1 MADDGAEE
9 FQVEDVEG
17 IVKTSLQSAISQE
30 SKYDPE
36 TANTTSRTLLEA
48 CIKNLAALGKP
59 FKYIVTAIV
68 MQKNGAGLHTAMGAY
83 WDARKDGA
91 LGSGRRRQAAAQR
104 PLAAASRSSFRR
116 SWLSLHTRTLRP
128 ALTRSFTSTR
138 ARRHCQGVV
147 GERDDAHCGD
157 RVRRGHCALAAAE
170 RLGNRA
176 GGCGWRVHT

>member
-1 MADDGAEE
+1 VYFFSSLRLQAAAARRLPAAWQPVMSDDAEE

-17 IVKTSLQSAISQE
+17 IVKTSLQSSISQE
-30 SKYDPE
+30 SRYDPE

-91 LGSGRRRQAAAQR
+91 WSAAGC
-104 PLAAASRSSFRR
+104 PPPPPYPS
-116 SWLSLHTRTLRP
+116 P
-128 ALTRSFTSTR
+128 PPST
-138 ARRHCQGVV
+138 
-147 GERDDAHCGD
+147 
-157 RVRRGHCALAAAE
+157 
-170 RLGNRA
+170 
-176 GGCGWRVHT
+176 GG

>member
-91 LGSGRRRQAAAQR
+91 WSAAGCPPPPPPYPTA
-104 PLAAASRSSFRR
+104 
-116 SWLSLHTRTLRP
+116 P
-128 ALTRSFTSTR
+128 ALPR
-138 ARRHCQGVV
+138 ARVCSPCSHCPRLTLAPLCRHRQGVL
-147 GERDDAHCGD
+147 GE
-157 RVRRGHCALAAAE
+157 
-170 RLGNRA
+170 
-176 GGCGWRVHT
+176 